1 LGGKTDNKGVTAKSE
16 DKQPIQPDPRVLYA
30 YPYFRIHLEEIR
42 TCIECGCSVRSVW
55 RAYAT
60 RAAHPFP
67 GSYSSFLRYCNAHAL
82 GRRRAK
88 EGTQSDLHRRGQ
100 ALPAQRPNETP
111 SKRGPLR
118 GPKPV
123 GSVLGPLKKV
133 YPPPLG
139 RPPGLTPEQ
148 IDRMMDPDRD
158 LEPNR

>member
-1 LGGKTDNKGVTAKSE
+1 MTANIE
-16 DKQPIQPDPRVLYA
+16 DKQRIQADPRLRHA
-30 YPYFRIHLEEIR
+30 YPYFRMHLEEIR
-42 TCIECGCSVRSVW
+42 ACIECGCSMRSVW

-67 GSYSSFLRYCNAHAL
+67 GSYSSFLRYCDAHAL

-133 YPPPLG
+133 YPPPRG

>member
-1 LGGKTDNKGVTAKSE
+1 VTAKSE
-16 DKQPIQPDPRVLYA
+16 DKQPFQVDPRLVHA
-30 YPYFRIHLEEIR
+30 YPYFRVHLEEIR
-42 TCIECGCSVRSVW
+42 ACIECGCSVRSVW

-100 ALPAQRPNETP
+100 GLPSQRPNETP

-123 GSVLGPLKKV
+123 GSVLGRLKL
-133 YPPPLG
+133 YPPPLD
-139 RPPGLTPEQ
+139 RPPGFTPEQ
-148 IDRMMDPDRD
+148 IDRMMDLDRD
-158 LEPNR
+158 LEPAR

>member
-1 LGGKTDNKGVTAKSE
+1 MTANNE
-16 DKQPIQPDPRVLYA
+16 DKQRIQADPRLRHA
-30 YPYFRIHLEEIR
+30 YPYFRMHLDEIR
-42 TCIECGCSVRSVW
+42 ACIECGCSMRSVW

-67 GSYSSFLRYCNAHAL
+67 GSYSSFLRYCNGHAL
-82 GRRRAK
+82 RRRRAK

-100 ALPAQRPNETP
+100 ALPAQLPNETP

-123 GSVLGPLKKV
+123 GSVLGRLKL
-133 YPPPLG
+133 YPPPLD
-139 RPPGLTPEQ
+139 RPPGFTPEQ
-148 IDRMMDPDRD
+148 IDRMMDPDGD